1 MTGFDDAVQC
11 DQALARSLGAALS
24 FRAMSRRVLPLIAL
38 VACGP
43 ILAGADDTPA
53 GATVL
58 GGANQHLLDAADALR
73 VADAERA
80 IRLSLLGLEESLT
93 PTDRIAALSNL
104 CAAYTLAEQYELAV
118 TRCSEALALDQR
130 WQAYHN
136 RALAYMHLKRLDDAA
151 RDIEAGFAIFPESR
165 LLAKAQAA
173 LQRLRHEPP
182 PPPRS
187 VVAAA
192 QL

>member
-38 VACGP
+38 VACS
-43 ILAGADDTPA
+43 LACADDPPTS
-53 GATVL
+53 ATVL

-104 CAAYTLAEQYELAV
+104 CGAYTLAEQYELAV